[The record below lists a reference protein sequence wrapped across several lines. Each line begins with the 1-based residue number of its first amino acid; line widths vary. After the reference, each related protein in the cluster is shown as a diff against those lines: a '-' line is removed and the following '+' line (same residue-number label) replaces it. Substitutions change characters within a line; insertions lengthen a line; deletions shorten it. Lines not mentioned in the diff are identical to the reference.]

1 MKVQTVITL
10 SDGVMS
16 SVPIIAAVA
25 ACLKSDQSSV
35 ASETEHING
44 DRCPG
49 HNITGHHCNDSQLNI
64 KTVMLQK
71 HVP

>member
-1 MKVQTVITL
+1 MKAQTVIRL
-10 SDGVMS
+10 SDGVMI

-35 ASETEHING
+35 ASGTEHING

-49 HNITGHHCNDSQLNI
+49 HNITGHHRNDSGLNI
-64 KTVMLQK
+64 KTAMLQT
-71 HVP
+71 HVS